1 MNYYEAQSR
10 FKNRMAELQRWEEHH
25 ASPEFVGARHSAHLE
40 ATTRKFVI
48 NEFMDGLLWDLSRMT
63 REVVEEARVHG
74 ETTLFL
80 DYLGVNPDTR
90 RPWLIVEA
98 KAWAKPMIAWSANG
112 LSNRTV
118 SKNPTEMVAAA
129 INHLKDGKEAKD
141 SPVILEW
148 AQWLEKLRDYV
159 RDLKAESGIAV
170 ARAAITSGRWLVI
183 IKDPQ
188 ATLLDDRVA
197 GALELLVYEGQ
208 SLIQSSDTIF
218 EHLSR
223 ISLLGDTPEFAT
235 PSQAAGLVTVDDVA
249 RVFRGVWLVRRTA
262 GSQHRPRPLIHL
274 YPIMVLDLTTGE
286 KLVVNDEPEF
296 ALPAKGDAVPNST
309 AELEAASDALLEQIN
324 AVLGASFVASP
335 LNEFGG
341 FPDRP
346 GDPALSPIQ
355 PLSRYPNEYIAVT
368 GENAHFLR
376 SAPSIA
382 SCAAH
387 GWGALVSSGVQFG
400 SMVLR
405 SSVEPASYF
414 ADGDAFH
421 CAHRVVHE
429 RRDRQCFIAPFE
441 KHLCCRACI
450 YQDRCW
456 SPDQLAALPCGLT
469 IQTARPSNVA
479 PTAVA
484 INHYFAPSGGPD

>member
-1 MNYYEAQSR
+1 MNIYEAQSR
-10 FKNRMAELQRWEEHH
+10 FKSRMTELQRWEENH
-25 ASPEFVGARHSAHLE
+25 ASPEFVGARYSSPLE

-48 NEFMDGLLWDLSRMT
+48 DEVMDGLLWDLSRMT
-63 REVVEEARVHG
+63 REVVEEARVRG

-112 LSNRTV
+112 LSSKTV
-118 SKNPTEMVAAA
+118 SKNPAEMVAAA
-129 INHLKDGKEAKD
+129 INHLKAGKEAKD

-170 ARAAITSGRWLVI
+170 TRAAITSGRWLVI

-188 ATLLDDRVA
+188 VTLLDDRVA
-197 GALELLVYEGQ
+197 GALEVLVYEGQ
-208 SLIQSSDTIF
+208 SLVQSSDAIF
-218 EHLSR
+218 DLLSR

-235 PSQAAGLVTVDDVA
+235 PSQAASLITAADVA
-249 RVFRGVWLVRRTA
+249 RVFRGVWLARQTT
-262 GSQHRPRPLIHL
+262 GSQFRPRPLINL
-274 YPIMVLDLTTGE
+274 YPIIVLDLTTGE
-286 KLVVNDEPEF
+286 KLVVHDESEF
-296 ALPAKGDAVPNST
+296 ALPAKGDAVPKST
-309 AELEAASDALLEQIN
+309 AELEAASNALLAQIN
-324 AVLGASFVASP
+324 AVFGAIFTASP

-341 FPDRP
+341 FPNRP
-346 GDPALSPIQ
+346 GDPALSPIR
-355 PLSRYPNEYIAVT
+355 PLSKYANEYMAVT
-368 GENAHFLR
+368 GESAHYLR
-376 SAPSIA
+376 SAPTIG

-387 GWGALVSSGVQFG
+387 GWGALVPSGVQVG

-405 SSVEPASYF
+405 SSVDPASYF

-441 KHLCCRACI
+441 KYLCCRACI

-456 SPDQLAALPCGLT
+456 SPAQLGALPCGLT
-469 IQTARPSNVA
+469 M
-479 PTAVA
+479 
-484 INHYFAPSGGPD
+484 